1 MGRQAVKKILILYP
15 HFPPS
20 NLAGVH
26 RPRLFAQHL
35 PSFCWEPVVLTVKAK
50 YYEETPDYNLVKLLP
65 PGLRIEKVN
74 AFPVTRPRIIGDIG
88 LRAFF
93 QLYRKAKQMIQSE
106 RIDFLYI
113 PIPSFY
119 CALLGRWLHHSTGI
133 KYGIDYIDP
142 WVHHFPGS
150 ERVFSRHW
158 FSTRLAQFLEPIAV
172 KKASLVTGVAA
183 GYYEPVLDRNPHLK
197 TQAVSGAMPYGGE
210 QSDHDLLSQLDIQP
224 YLFHKQPSKMQLVYA
239 GAMLPKAYGPLE
251 AVFKSIALQPD
262 LFKQVAF
269 HFIGTGKTTT
279 DPNGF
284 NIKPLAEK
292 YGLWQSVVFEYP
304 KRIPYLDVLIHLGEA
319 DGVFILGSTEPH
331 YTPSKAYQAVLSGKP
346 VLAVLHEKSSAVKV
360 LRESGAG
367 VVLEFDGVM
376 DLEKIEN
383 DFIQTFFAYKAY
395 WQLFQS
401 GNVDKEKFQENSARK
416 VTGKLVQLLKTIK
429 GL

>member
-1 MGRQAVKKILILYP
+1 MGRQGVKKILILYP

-35 PSFCWEPVVLTVKAK
+35 PSFGWEPVVLTVKAK
-50 YYEETPDYNLVKLLP
+50 YYEETPDYNLIKLLP
-65 PGLRIEKVN
+65 PGLRIEKVK

-269 HFIGTGKTTT
+269 HFIGTGKTTN

-304 KRIPYLDVLIHLGEA
+304 KRIPYLDVLVHLEEA
-319 DGVFILGSTEPH
+319 DGVFILGSTEAH

-346 VLAVLHEKSSAVKV
+346 ILAVLHQKSSAVKV
-360 LRESGAG
+360 LRESRAG
-367 VVLEFDGVM
+367 VVLDFDGVK
-376 DLEKIEN
+376 DLEKIVN
-383 DFIQTFFAYKAY
+383 DFMQTFFAYKEY
-395 WQLFQS
+395 WQLFQT
-401 GNVDKEKFQENSARK
+401 GNVDKKKFQENSASK
-416 VTGKLVQLLKTIK
+416 VTGKLVQLLNETI